1 MKEAR
6 VKSGRWGLVLF
17 ICLALVQNLQ
27 AKIAAPSEC
36 NPEILI
42 LGNSDFRAEV
52 MVYPA
57 ALRHQKSL
65 ILFPPT
71 GGANFLDRSYAGAFC
86 RAGYDV
92 WLLKSWT
99 GDQEFS
105 LDLGIHQRLYE
116 RAQRAV
122 ALSLEK
128 IQGHFVGILGTSV
141 GGIHAAISMAFHDRL
156 DAAFVITAGVPIAD
170 VIATTDQEVLADVRR
185 QRRELFKFQSNEE
198 YSRALQEHILYEPTK
213 LPRRFEG
220 KALGMLIAT
229 RDTTVPVKYQNVLR
243 EFWRPQTVYEI
254 SNNHFFGIIRSWL
267 FFKGEIID
275 FFDQAVKAKSQR
287 P

>member
-1 MKEAR
+1 M
-6 VKSGRWGLVLF
+6 KSGRWGLLF
-17 ICLALVQNLQ
+17 IVLVLVQNLQ
-27 AKIAAPSEC
+27 AKIAAPYEC
-36 NPEILI
+36 HPELQV
-42 LGNSDFRAEV
+42 LGDAEFRVEV
-52 MVYPA
+52 LLYPA
-57 ALRHQKSL
+57 TLRHQKSL

-92 WLLKSWT
+92 WLLKNWT

-141 GGIHAAISMAFHDRL
+141 GGIHTAMSMALHDRL
-156 DAAFVITAGVPIAD
+156 DAAFVITAGVPVAD

-185 QRRELFKFQSNEE
+185 QRRELFKFQSDEE

-229 RDTTVPVKYQNVLR
+229 RDTTVPVKYQNALR
-243 EFWRPQTVYEI
+243 DFWRPQTVYEI
-254 SNNHFFGIIRSWL
+254 RNNHFFGIIRSWL

-275 FFDQAVKAKSQR
+275 FFDQAAKTKIQK